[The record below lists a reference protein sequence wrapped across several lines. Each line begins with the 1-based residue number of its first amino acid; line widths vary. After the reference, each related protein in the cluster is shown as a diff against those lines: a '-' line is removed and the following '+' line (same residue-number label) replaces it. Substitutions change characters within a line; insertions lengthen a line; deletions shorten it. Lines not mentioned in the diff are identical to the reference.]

1 MTMHARLP
9 IILAAA
15 VLPSLAAQAA
25 PLSYTDTVTLYYQP
39 PPIAGFGHEQISVP
53 QANPLD
59 GTLTSVTLSGS
70 ASTLFTESP
79 PGNPNAVT
87 VQLDVGGAVLD
98 FTDRSTGD
106 GTGSASGTATFAGSL
121 LPADLI
127 GSGTILGDLS
137 ASGNVGEADTT
148 FGSLSVAYTFV
159 VNEPPPPSEVP
170 EPGGAAALAA
180 GLLALWAARRGLR
193 RPSPATR

>member
-1 MTMHARLP
+1 MTMHARLA

-15 VLPSLAAQAA
+15 VLPSLAAEAA
-25 PLSYTDTVTLYYQP
+25 PLSYTETITVYYQP
-39 PPIAGFGHEQISVP
+39 PPIAGFGNEQISVA

-70 ASTLFTESP
+70 ASTVFTGSA
-79 PGNPNAVT
+79 PGDPNAVT
-87 VQLDVGGAVLD
+87 VQFDVGGAILG

-137 ASGNVGEADTT
+137 TSGNVSEADTT
-148 FGSLSVAYTFV
+148 FGSLSVAYTFL
-159 VNEPPPPSEVP
+159 VNEAPPPSDVA
-170 EPGGAAALAA
+170 EPGGVAALAA